1 MRSVIYGVSELF
13 SISCFVGI
21 PLSMELMISK
31 LLKQYL
37 RENILSM
44 VILQH
49 LQILIEPEWDE
60 VSDDAKDL
68 VKKLLTFDPARRIS
82 AGEAL

>member
-1 MRSVIYGVSELF
+1 
-13 SISCFVGI
+13 
-21 PLSMELMISK
+21 
-31 LLKQYL
+31 
-37 RENILSM
+37 M

>member
-1 MRSVIYGVSELF
+1 
-13 SISCFVGI
+13 
-21 PLSMELMISK
+21 MELMISK
-31 LLKQYL
+31 LLRQCL
-37 RENILSM
+37 RANTLLM

-49 LQILIEPEWDE
+49 LQNLIEPEWDE

-82 AGEAL
+82 AGDAL

>member
-1 MRSVIYGVSELF
+1 
-13 SISCFVGI
+13 
-21 PLSMELMISK
+21 MISK
-31 LLKQYL
+31 LLRQCL
-37 RENILSM
+37 RANTLLM

-49 LQILIEPEWDE
+49 LQNLIEPEWDE

-82 AGEAL
+82 AGDAL